1 MRSTASWVARYGVM
15 VALAIILSYVELL
28 FPINFVVPGVKLGL
42 ANLVTIV
49 GLYLVGER
57 GTACV
62 TFTRIILVY
71 FLFGR
76 TFGLMYSLFGGGV
89 SFLLM
94 VFAKRRGW
102 FGTVGVSIIG
112 GIGHNLGQNIAANI
126 LVGTGNVFAYF
137 PVLLAAGTAAGS
149 AIGLLGGILIS
160 RTEKYIKNL

>member
-102 FGTVGVSIIG
+102 FGTC
-112 GIGHNLGQNIAANI
+112 
-126 LVGTGNVFAYF
+126 
-137 PVLLAAGTAAGS
+137 LLYT
-149 AIGLLGGILIS
+149 S
-160 RTEKYIKNL
+160 RCV

>member
-62 TFTRIILVY
+62 TSLPGSFWC
-71 FLFGR
+71 
-76 TFGLMYSLFGGGV
+76 TFCSGAPSASCTACSAGV
-89 SFLLM
+89 
-94 VFAKRRGW
+94 
-102 FGTVGVSIIG
+102 
-112 GIGHNLGQNIAANI
+112 
-126 LVGTGNVFAYF
+126 
-137 PVLLAAGTAAGS
+137 
-149 AIGLLGGILIS
+149 
-160 RTEKYIKNL
+160 

>member
-1 MRSTASWVARYGVM
+1 M
-15 VALAIILSYVELL
+15 VVS
-28 FPINFVVPGVKLGL
+28 GVKLGL

-112 GIGHNLGQNIAANI
+112 GIGHNLGQIIAASI
-126 LVGTGNVFAYF
+126 LVGSGFVFAYF

-160 RTEKYIKNL
+160 RTEKYIKNM